1 MTIVNPGIAA
11 ADGRSVCTYIR
22 NGHTRADADASVLQ
36 NDPTFTP
43 WQAAAVVNASVAA
56 YCPQMSR

>member
-1 MTIVNPGIAA
+1 MIGCAA
-11 ADGRSVCTYIR
+11 
-22 NGHTRADADASVLQ
+22 ADADASVLA

-43 WQAAAVVNASVAA
+43 RQAAAVVNAAVTA